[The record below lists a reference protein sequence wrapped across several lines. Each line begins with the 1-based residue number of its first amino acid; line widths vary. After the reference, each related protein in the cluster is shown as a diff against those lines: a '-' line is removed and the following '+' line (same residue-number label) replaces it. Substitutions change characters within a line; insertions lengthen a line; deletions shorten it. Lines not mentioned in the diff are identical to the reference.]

1 MADRNYPHP
10 VLSKNTDDFNPAKA
24 SFDIKVSKKIER
36 MNYKLICSVSLKEKN
51 LESLLAEGKI
61 AFLVKIIC
69 SATRYREVFQFQDMD
84 YIITIPAIMAEKK
97 VEIYTFIVATEKNES
112 YFSKD
117 FNEDYEGTSFIIFPG
132 DVLAEGAE
140 YQFKVD
146 KKIDSLVKIPSI
158 FTITY
163 NNHKDTP
170 PVDVNIA
177 GEKIIVTLNHE
188 NFQKYKYLREL
199 QNQYGHLAALT
210 SSLFILPALVNVIN
224 DIRKSLDECNNDYE
238 TIKVYIAEYEINHRW
253 FKVLNMKLQDK
264 GILLNKPED
273 LVESSLVIAQKLLGD
288 PISNGLQFFD
298 EFLLSGEE
306 DII

>member
-1 MADRNYPHP
+1 MAVRNYPHP
-10 VLSKNTDDFNPAKA
+10 VLSKNTDDFNPSKA
-24 SFDIKVSKKIER
+24 SFDIKVSKKIEQ
-36 MNYKLICSVSLKEKN
+36 MNYKLVCSVSLKEKN

-69 SATRYREVFQFQDMD
+69 SATRYREVFQFKDMD
-84 YIITIPAIMAEKK
+84 CVITIPAIMAEKK

-117 FNEDYEGTSFIIFPG
+117 FNEDYEGTSFIVFPG
-132 DVLAEGAE
+132 DVLAEGSE

-177 GEKIIVTLNHE
+177 GEKIVVTLNHE

-210 SSLFILPALVNVIN
+210 SSLFILPALIDVIN
-224 DIRKSLDECNNDYE
+224 DIRKSLNECNNDYE
-238 TIKVYIAEYEINHRW
+238 TIKEYIVENEINHRW

-298 EFLLSGEE
+298 EFLLGGEE

>member
-10 VLSKNTDDFNPAKA
+10 VLSKSTDDFNPSKA
-24 SFDIKVSKKIER
+24 SFDIKVSKKIEQ
-36 MNYKLICSVSLKEKN
+36 MKYELICSVSLQERN
-51 LESLLAEGKI
+51 LENLLAEGKI

-69 SATRYREVFQFQDMD
+69 STTRYREVFQFNTMD
-84 YIITIPAIMAEKK
+84 YTITIPAIMVEKK
-97 VEIYTFIVATEKNES
+97 VEIYTFIVATEKNDS

-117 FNEDYEGTSFIIFPG
+117 FNEDYEGASFIVFPG

-163 NNHKDTP
+163 NKNKKTP
-170 PVDVNIA
+170 PVDVNST

-199 QNQYGHLAALT
+199 QSQYGHLAALT
-210 SSLFILPALVNVIN
+210 SSLFILPALVDVIN
-224 DIRKSLDECNNDYE
+224 DIRKSLNEYDNDYE
-238 TIKVYIAEYEINHRW
+238 AIKEYIAEYEINHRW
-253 FKVLNMKLQDK
+253 FKVLNMKLQAE

-273 LVESSLVIAQKLLGD
+273 LVESSLIIAQKLLGD

-306 DII
+306 DVT

>member
-10 VLSKNTDDFNPAKA
+10 VLSKNTDDFNPSKA
-24 SFDIKVSKKIER
+24 SFDIRVSKKIER
-36 MNYKLICSVSLKEKN
+36 MNYKLICSVSLKERN

-69 SATRYREVFQFQDMD
+69 SATRYREVFQFKDLD
-84 YIITIPAIMAEKK
+84 YIITIPAIMVEKK

-132 DVLAEGAE
+132 DVLAEGSE

-238 TIKVYIAEYEINHRW
+238 TIKEYIAEYEINHRW

-273 LVESSLVIAQKLLGD
+273 LVDSSLVIAQKLLGD

-298 EFLLSGEE
+298 EYQLSGEE

>member
-117 FNEDYEGTSFIIFPG
+117 FNEDYEGTSFIVFPG
-132 DVLAEGAE
+132 DVLAEGSE

>member
-10 VLSKNTDDFNPAKA
+10 VLSKSTDDFNPLKA

-36 MNYKLICSVSLKEKN
+36 MNYQLICSVSLKERN

-69 SATRYREVFQFQDMD
+69 SATRYREVFQFKDID
-84 YIITIPAIMAEKK
+84 YVIKIPATMVEKK

-117 FNEDYEGTSFIIFPG
+117 FNEYYEGTSFIVYPG
-132 DVLAEGAE
+132 DVLAEGAK

-188 NFQKYKYLREL
+188 NFQKYKDLREL

-238 TIKVYIAEYEINHRW
+238 TIKEYIAESEINHRW
-253 FKVLNMKLQDK
+253 FKVINMKLQDK

-298 EFLLSGEE
+298 EFLSSGEE